1 MIKLVMSIELW
12 CDFILEKNK
21 HLYYYTLL
29 SMLEITRF
37 QNILKSILYRDKNLS
52 GTQLLSVWSFSRIKK
67 Q

>member
-12 CDFILEKNK
+12 CDFILEKK
-21 HLYYYTLL
+21 QIF
-29 SMLEITRF
+29 SMLEIPKY
-37 QNILKSILYRDKNLS
+37 LKSILYRDKNLS

>member
-52 GTQLLSVWSFSRIKK
+52 ETQLHSVWSFSRIKK